1 MLSLILLVSVVRAEV
16 PAQVQSQYGQLVT
29 SSTLSWS
36 RAGAGLSPPP
46 GAVDGGT
53 GSGVMCRTRVEGV
66 LLAGQTVGGRCW
78 VVGEGARL
86 TSVSEYSVLSHQV
99 SASKLEWRSYRRFSP
114 LPSGAV
120 AGVDTGELVFLARR
134 LEGGLMVP
142 AQVEVGGFGGNVAV
156 YSQVEAVR
164 LEADCDVLVE
174 VEPVRYEL
182 SIDTYHKPPISSKER
197 KTLATSS
204 MFRFEEGADSVA
216 RMTKMLSYTYE
227 KSLYFGHI
235 KGTIKGLPTKV
246 KLPTGERK
254 TITWGRTEEDKQQE
268 SIMVGHN
275 MNKNTAVDITV
286 SAQLVTEEQP
296 WQGRMKAVFSDGS
309 GREREVEGVT
319 VTSYLDMIQPSYS
332 VLYQIK
338 EQEAE
343 VEETSTSLQVAEEIV
358 EETFKM
364 FQDTETS
371 AGAIVTSC
379 TTILC
384 LTTLNLR

>member
-29 SSTLSWS
+29 SSTLSWVV
-36 RAGAGLSPPP
+36 AGAGLSPPP
-46 GAVDGGT
+46 GSVDSGT
-53 GSGVMCRTRVEGV
+53 GSGLMCRTRVEGV
-66 LLAGQTVGGRCW
+66 LLAGQTEGGRCW
-78 VVGEGARL
+78 VVGEGGRL
-86 TSVSEYSVLSHQV
+86 TSVSQYSVLSHQV

-156 YSQVEAVR
+156 YSQAEAVR

-182 SIDTYHKPPISSKER
+182 SIDTYHKSPISNKER

-204 MFRFEEGADSVA
+204 MFRFEEGSDSVA

-296 WQGRMKAVFSDGS
+296 WQGRMRAVFSDGS

-319 VTSYLDMIQPSYS
+319 ITSYLDMIQPSYS

-338 EQEAE
+338 EQELE

-358 EETFKM
+358 EETFEM